1 MIKNTFEERILMG
14 RLPSSQQVAR
24 RLVELARRDSH
35 RGRGASIGSPNS
47 SEGGPSNAEIAAAIQ
62 VDPALTGR
70 LLERANLLREEST
83 TPLESVAAAIDRLG
97 SRELLIAVN
106 DLTLITADG
115 SRRCAGFDYE
125 GFWAVSLARAVAA
138 ERIAQATGRCSPES
152 AYTLGLL
159 SDIGRL
165 ALASVYPKEY
175 SMLLASEGGRD
186 PVALARL
193 EREQLEIDHGAVTAC
208 LLEHWGLRKSLFR
221 ASRLFQ
227 DERTIGETE
236 DAETLHFVK
245 ILRCA
250 RLLAEECAEDATL
263 SGTTRIHRV
272 TSALR
277 STLEFSDEEAR
288 SISADVARRFQAA
301 SKPEVAHAAPR
312 SDRSGAAEA
321 DRKAAPRESR
331 RGLRI
336 LAVDDDPTSLFVL
349 RRVLREE
356 GHEVL
361 CASDGAEA
369 LRLAL
374 ENDLQAVV
382 ADWMMPRMDGLELC
396 QALRCIQSG
405 RELFFLLLTG
415 RDTEDQIV
423 AAYDAGVDEY
433 VTKPFNSR
441 ILLARLR
448 AGQRIIELKKEVDGE
463 RLVVQEQVQQ
473 LGLLNRRLQSAALTD
488 PLTGLPNRRF
498 IWDRLAEEWQSSES
512 AHAPLTAMMVDIDAF
527 KNINDLHGHEMG
539 DIVLK
544 QIGEVLRTNV
554 RKGEDLARI
563 GGEEFLVLCPNTSLS
578 QAAIGAERLRAAVEA
593 HVFESPTFKGP
604 VTVSLGVAERT
615 EEMSGT
621 DALLKAADDAVYAAK
636 SAGRN
641 QVKFADRRRGEALS
655 A

>member
-14 RLPSSQQVAR
+14 RLPSSQRAAR
-24 RLVELARRDSH
+24 RLVELARREH
-35 RGRGASIGSPNS
+35 
-47 SEGGPSNAEIAAAIQ
+47 PSKEEIVAAISF
-62 VDPALTGR
+62 DPALTGR
-70 LLERANLLREEST
+70 VLERANLLPEAAT
-83 TPLESVAAAIDRLG
+83 APLETVAAAIDRLG
-97 SRELLIAVN
+97 SRELQIAVR
-106 DLTLITADG
+106 DLTLITPDG
-115 SRRCAGFDYE
+115 SRRCSGFDYE
-125 GFWAVSLARAVAA
+125 AFWASSLARAFAA
-138 ERIAQATGRCSPES
+138 ERIAQSTGRCPPES

-175 SMLLASEGGRD
+175 SALLASEGGRD

-193 EREQLEIDHGAVTAC
+193 ERQHLEIDHGAVTAC
-208 LLEHWGLRKSLFR
+208 LLEHWGLRKSRFR
-221 ASRLFQ
+221 ASRIFQ
-227 DERTIGETE
+227 DERSVAETE
-236 DAETLHFVK
+236 DAETLELVNLLK
-245 ILRCA
+245 CA
-250 RLLAEECAEDATL
+250 RALAEECVSEVSNSRLAGAQRAAATLRSLLGLTEEDA
-263 SGTTRIHRV
+263 RQI
-272 TSALR
+272 A
-277 STLEFSDEEAR
+277 
-288 SISADVARRFQAA
+288 ADVAQRFQAA
-301 SKPEVAHAAPR
+301 KPEIAPSPAGTERTSGDGGGSGKDPSRPAR
-312 SDRSGAAEA
+312 S
-321 DRKAAPRESR
+321 
-331 RGLRI
+331 GLRI
-336 LAVDDDPTSLFVL
+336 LAVDDDPTSLFLL
-349 RRVLREE
+349 RRVLKEE

-448 AGQRIIELKKEVDGE
+448 AGQRIIELKREVDGE
-463 RLVVQEQVQQ
+463 RLLVQQ
-473 LGLLNRRLQSAALTD
+473 QVRELGLLNRKLHSAALTD
-488 PLTGLPNRRF
+488 PLTDLPNRRF
-498 IWDRLAEEWQSSES
+498 IWGRLAEEWLSSQSVD
-512 AHAPLTAMMVDIDAF
+512 APLTAMMIDIDGF
-527 KNINDLHGHEMG
+527 KKVNDVHGHEVG
-539 DIVLK
+539 DLVLK
-544 QIGEVLRTNV
+544 EVAEVLRAHA
-554 RKGEDLARI
+554 RQGEDVARL
-563 GGEEFLVLCPNTSLS
+563 GGEEFLVLCPNTTAK

-593 HVFESPTFKGP
+593 HVVRSPQFTGS

-615 EEMSGT
+615 RDMQGI
-621 DALLKAADDAVYAAK
+621 DALLKAADEAVYAAK

-641 QVKFADRRRGEALS
+641 QVKLSDKRHGDALS

>member
-1 MIKNTFEERILMG
+1 MIKNAFEERILMG

-24 RLVELARRDSH
+24 RLVELARRDNH
-35 RGRGASIGSPNS
+35 RGGSTGSSTNA
-47 SEGGPSNAEIAAAIQ
+47 SEGTPSNAEIASAIQ
-62 VDPALTGR
+62 ADPALTGR
-70 LLERANLLREEST
+70 LLERANLLREEASA
-83 TPLESVAAAIDRLG
+83 PLESVAAAIDRLG

-106 DLTLITADG
+106 DLTLITTDG

-125 GFWAVSLARAVAA
+125 SFWSTSLACAVAA
-138 ERIAQATGRCSPES
+138 ERIARETGRCPPES

-165 ALASVYPKEY
+165 ALASVYPQEY
-175 SMLLASEGGRD
+175 SKLLASEGGND
-186 PVALARL
+186 PVTLARL
-193 EREQLEIDHGAVTAC
+193 EREHMEIDHGTVTAC
-208 LLEHWGLRKSLFR
+208 LLEHWGLRKSFVR
-221 ASRLFQ
+221 ASRFFQ
-227 DERTIGETE
+227 DDRMLGETE
-236 DAETLHFVK
+236 DAETLHLVQ
-245 ILRCA
+245 ILKCA
-250 RLLAEECAEDATL
+250 RLLAEECVEDPTL
-263 SGTTRIHRV
+263 SGITRVHRV
-272 TSALR
+272 TSSLR
-277 STLEFSDEEAR
+277 SLLELPDEDAR
-288 SISADVARRFQAA
+288 AISSDVARKYQSV
-301 SKPEVAHAAPR
+301 SKPEVAAPAARLERRGTAEEPESGSPR
-312 SDRSGAAEA
+312 AT
-321 DRKAAPRESR
+321 R

-336 LAVDDDPTSLFVL
+336 LAVDDDPTSLFLL

-369 LRLAL
+369 LRMAL

-448 AGQRIIELKKEVDGE
+448 AGQRIIELKKAVDGE
-463 RLVVQEQVQQ
+463 RLVVQEQVRE
-473 LGLLNRRLQSAALTD
+473 LGLLNRRLRSAALTD

-498 IWDRLAEEWQSSES
+498 IWGRLAEEWQSSES
-512 AHAPLTAMMVDIDAF
+512 VRTPLTAMMVDIDAF
-527 KNINDLHGHEMG
+527 KKINDLHGHEAG
-539 DIVLK
+539 DLVLK
-544 QIGEVLRTNV
+544 QVAEVLRTNA
-554 RKGEDLARI
+554 RNGEDVARI
-563 GGEEFLVLCPNTSLS
+563 GGEEFLVLCPNTTLS

-593 HVFESPTFKGP
+593 HVFQTPTFTGN

-641 QVKFADRRRGEALS
+641 QVKFADRRRGDAIP

>member
-1 MIKNTFEERILMG
+1 MIENTFEERILMG
-14 RLPSSQQVAR
+14 RLPSSQAVAR
-24 RLVELARRDSH
+24 RLVELARRDDL
-35 RGRGASIGSPNS
+35 RN
-47 SEGGPSNAEIAAAIQ
+47 GPSNAEIAAVIQ

-70 LLERANLLREEST
+70 VLERANLLPEAASA
-83 TPLESVAAAIDRLG
+83 PLETVAAAIDRLG
-97 SRELLIAVN
+97 SRELLIAVR
-106 DLTLITADG
+106 DLSLITTDA
-115 SRRCAGFDYE
+115 SRRCSGFDYE
-125 GFWAVSLARAVAA
+125 GFWAISLARAVAA
-138 ERIAQATGRCSPES
+138 ERIALATGRCPPES

-175 SMLLASEGGRD
+175 SALLASEGARD

-193 EREQLEIDHGAVTAC
+193 EREHLEIDHGTVTAC
-208 LLEHWGLRKSLFR
+208 LLEHWGLRKSFFR

-227 DERTIGETE
+227 DERVVGETE
-236 DAETLHFVK
+236 DAETLHLVNVLK
-245 ILRCA
+245 CA
-250 RLLAEECAEDATL
+250 RLLAEECIEDETTSGVAGVHRAT
-263 SGTTRIHRV
+263 ST
-272 TSALR
+272 LR
-277 STLEFSDEEAR
+277 SLLGLSDDDAR
-288 SISADVARRFQAA
+288 QVSADVARRLQSVA
-301 SKPEVAHAAPR
+301 KPESAPAAAR
-312 SDRSGAAEA
+312 SDRRSESAGSTGNEPAREA
-321 DRKAAPRESR
+321 R

-336 LAVDDDPTSLFVL
+336 LAVDDDPTSLFLL

-369 LRLAL
+369 LRIAL

-396 QALRCIQSG
+396 QALRCMQSG

-448 AGQRIIELKKEVDGE
+448 AGQRIIELKREVDGE
-463 RLVVQEQVQQ
+463 RLVVAQQVRE
-473 LGLLNRRLQSAALTD
+473 LGLLNRRLRSAALTD
-488 PLTGLPNRRF
+488 PLTGLPNRRC
-498 IWDRLAEEWQSSES
+498 IRDRLAEEWQSSELVD
-512 AHAPLTAMMVDIDAF
+512 APLTAMMIDIDAF
-527 KNINDLHGHEMG
+527 KKVNDDHGHEVG
-539 DIVLK
+539 DLVLK
-544 QIGEVLRTNV
+544 QVAEVLRASA
-554 RKGEDLARI
+554 RQGEDVARL
-563 GGEEFLVLCPNTSLS
+563 GGEEFLVLCPNTTAA

-593 HVFESPTFKGP
+593 HVVRSPGFTGS

-615 EEMSGT
+615 EDMLGI

-641 QVKFADRRRGEALS
+641 QVKLSDRRRGEALS

>member
-1 MIKNTFEERILMG
+1 MIKDAFEERILMG
-14 RLPSSQQVAR
+14 RLPSSQPVAR
-24 RLVELARRDSH
+24 RLVELARRDDIRDSS
-35 RGRGASIGSPNS
+35 SI
-47 SEGGPSNAEIAAAIQ
+47 SEFVAAIQ

-70 LLERANLLREEST
+70 VLERANLLREAST
-83 TPLESVAAAIDRLG
+83 APLETVAAAIVRLG
-97 SRELLIAVN
+97 HRELMIAVR
-106 DLTLITADG
+106 DLSLITTDG
-115 SRRCAGFDYE
+115 SQRCAGFDYE
-125 GFWAVSLARAVAA
+125 GFWAISLARAIAA
-138 ERIAQATGRCSPES
+138 ERIAHSTGRCPPES

-165 ALASVYPKEY
+165 ALASVYPEEY
-175 SMLLASEGGRD
+175 SALLASEGGRD

-193 EREQLEIDHGAVTAC
+193 ERERLAIDHGTVTAC
-208 LLEHWGLRKSLFR
+208 LLEHWGLRKSFLR

-227 DERTIGETE
+227 DERPVGETE
-236 DAETLHFVK
+236 DAETLHLVNLLK
-245 ILRCA
+245 CA
-250 RLLAEECAEDATL
+250 RLLAEECVEGGAT
-263 SGTTRIHRV
+263 SRV
-272 TSALR
+272 AGLRRATSMMQSHLGI
-277 STLEFSDEEAR
+277 SDDDGR
-288 SISADVARRFQAA
+288 QICADVARRLQSVAR
-301 SKPEVAHAAPR
+301 PEVAPAAPR
-312 SDRSGAAEA
+312 SESLGEDASESGSDAS
-321 DRKAAPRESR
+321 PRAR

-336 LAVDDDPTSLFVL
+336 LAVDDDPTSLFL
-349 RRVLREE
+349 LKRVLREE

-463 RLVVQEQVQQ
+463 RLVVAQQ
-473 LGLLNRRLQSAALTD
+473 IRELSLLNRRLKSASLTD
-488 PLTGLPNRRF
+488 PLTGLPNRRS
-498 IWDRLAEEWQSSES
+498 IWERLTEEWQSS
-512 AHAPLTAMMVDIDAF
+512 ATVDAPLTAMMIDIDGF
-527 KNINDLHGHEMG
+527 KKVNDLHGHEIG
-539 DIVLK
+539 DLVLK
-544 QIGEVLRTNV
+544 QVAEVLRAHA
-554 RKGEDLARI
+554 RHGEDVARL
-563 GGEEFLVLCPNTSLS
+563 GGEEFLVLCPNTTAA
-578 QAAIGAERLRAAVEA
+578 QAAVGAERLRAAVEA
-593 HVFESPTFKGP
+593 HVVKAPGFTGS

-615 EEMSGT
+615 EDMQGI

-641 QVKFADRRRGEALS
+641 QVKLSDRRRGKALS

>member
-1 MIKNTFEERILMG
+1 MIKNSFEERILMG

-24 RLVELARRDSH
+24 RLVELARKDSH
-35 RGRGASIGSPNS
+35 RGGSSNS
-47 SEGGPSNAEIAAAIQ
+47 PPKNSDAGPSNAEIAAAIQ

-70 LLERANLLREEST
+70 LLERANLLREDSSA
-83 TPLESVAAAIDRLG
+83 PLESAAAAIDRLG

-106 DLTLITADG
+106 DITLITTDG
-115 SRRCAGFDYE
+115 SRRCSGFDYE
-125 GFWAVSLARAVAA
+125 GFWTVSLARAVAA
-138 ERIAQATGRCSPES
+138 ERIAQATGRCPPES

-193 EREQLEIDHGAVTAC
+193 EREHLEIDHGAVTAC
-208 LLEHWGLRKSLFR
+208 LLEHWGLRKSFFR

-227 DERTIGETE
+227 DERTLGETE
-236 DAETLHFVK
+236 DAETLHLVK
-245 ILRCA
+245 ILKCA
-250 RLLAEECAEDATL
+250 RLLAEECVEDAPL
-263 SGTTRIHRV
+263 SGITRVHRV
-272 TSALR
+272 TSTLR
-277 STLEFSDEEAR
+277 SLLDLSDEDAR
-288 SISADVARRFQAA
+288 SISADVALRFQAA
-301 SKPEVAHAAPR
+301 SKPEVAHPAAKSER
-312 SDRSGAAEA
+312 SATAEA
-321 DRKAAPRESR
+321 DRDASPRETR

-336 LAVDDDPTSLFVL
+336 LAVDDDPTSLFLL

-396 QALRCIQSG
+396 QALRCMQSG

-448 AGQRIIELKKEVDGE
+448 AGQRIIELKKEVNGE

-473 LGLLNRRLQSAALTD
+473 LGILNRRLQSAALTD
-488 PLTGLPNRRF
+488 PLTGLPNRRY
-498 IWDRLAEEWQSSES
+498 IWDRLAEEWQSSEAVDS
-512 AHAPLTAMMVDIDAF
+512 PLTAMMVDIDAF
-527 KNINDLHGHEMG
+527 KKINDVHGHEVG

-544 QIGEVLRTNV
+544 QVAEVLRNNA
-554 RKGEDLARI
+554 RKGEDVARI
-563 GGEEFLVLCPNTSLS
+563 GGEEFLVLCPNTTLS

-593 HVFESPTFKGP
+593 HVVKSPAFTGS

-615 EEMSGT
+615 EDMSGT

-641 QVKFADRRRGEALS
+641 QVKFADRRRGEAIS

>member
-1 MIKNTFEERILMG
+1 MINNVFEERILMG

-35 RGRGASIGSPNS
+35 RSGLTSGSPNS
-47 SEGGPSNAEIAAAIQ
+47 AGASPSNAEIAAAIQ

-70 LLERANLLREEST
+70 LLERANLLREDSS

-106 DLTLITADG
+106 DLTLITAEP

-125 GFWAVSLARAVAA
+125 TYWSHSLARAVAA
-138 ERIAQATGRCSPES
+138 ERIAEATGRCSPES

-175 SMLLASEGGRD
+175 TMLLAGEGGRD

-193 EREQLEIDHGAVTAC
+193 EREHLEIDHAAVTAC
-208 LLEHWGLRKSLFR
+208 LLEHWGLRKSFFR

-227 DERTIGETE
+227 DERTLGETE
-236 DAETLHFVK
+236 DAETLHLVK

-250 RLLAEECAEDATL
+250 RLLGEECVEDATL
-263 SGTTRIHRV
+263 NGATRIHRV
-272 TSALR
+272 SAALR
-277 STLEFSDEEAR
+277 SLLEFSAEDAR
-288 SISADVARRFQAA
+288 LICADVSRRFRAA
-301 SKPEVAHAAPR
+301 SKVEVVQPAAKPER
-312 SDRSGAAEA
+312 NGAAEDDGNA
-321 DRKAAPRESR
+321 SPRETR

-336 LAVDDDPTSLFVL
+336 LAVDDDPTSLFLL

-374 ENDLQAVV
+374 ENNLQAVV

-433 VTKPFNSR
+433 VTKPFNPR

-463 RLVVQEQVQQ
+463 RLVVQEQVRE
-473 LGLLNRRLQSAALTD
+473 LGLLNRRLRSAALTD

-498 IWDRLAEEWQSSES
+498 IWDRLTEEWQSSES
-512 AHAPLTAMMVDIDAF
+512 VHSPLTAMMVDIDAF
-527 KNINDLHGHEMG
+527 KRINDLHGHEVG

-544 QIGEVLRTNV
+544 QVGEILRSNA
-554 RKGEDLARI
+554 RKGEDVARI
-563 GGEEFLVLCPNTSLS
+563 GGEEFLVLCPNTTLS

-593 HVFESPTFKGP
+593 HVVKSPAYTGG

-615 EEMSGT
+615 EEMSGI

>member
-1 MIKNTFEERILMG
+1 MIKNAFEERILMG

-24 RLVELARRDSH
+24 RLVELARRDDSQDGLRNH
-35 RGRGASIGSPNS
+35 
-47 SEGGPSNAEIAAAIQ
+47 PSTGEIVAVIQ
-62 VDPALTGR
+62 TDPALTGR
-70 LLERANLLREEST
+70 VLERANLLPEASSA
-83 TPLESVAAAIDRLG
+83 PLETVAAAIDRLG
-97 SRELLIAVN
+97 PRELLIAVR
-106 DLTLITADG
+106 DVSLVTTDG
-115 SRRCAGFDYE
+115 SLRCAGFDYD
-125 GFWAVSLARAVAA
+125 GFWATSLARAVAA
-138 ERIAQATGRCSPES
+138 ERIARATGRCPADS

-175 SMLLASEGGRD
+175 SALLASEGGRD

-193 EREQLEIDHGAVTAC
+193 EREHLEIDHATVTAC
-208 LLEHWGLRKSLFR
+208 LLEHWGLRKAFFR

-227 DERTIGETE
+227 DERAVGETE
-236 DAETLHFVK
+236 DAETLHLVNLLK
-245 ILRCA
+245 CA
-250 RLLAEECAEDATL
+250 RLLAEECLADETSGRVAGVHRAASTLRSQLGLSDEDA
-263 SGTTRIHRV
+263 RQV
-272 TSALR
+272 CA
-277 STLEFSDEEAR
+277 E
-288 SISADVARRFQAA
+288 VARRVQSTA
-301 SKPEVAHAAPR
+301 KPDLAHATVRPVR
-312 SDRSGAAEA
+312 PGEGATEA
-321 DRKAAPRESR
+321 GGDGPARSR

-336 LAVDDDPTSLFVL
+336 LAVDDDPTSLFLL
-349 RRVLREE
+349 RRVLQEE
-356 GHEVL
+356 GHEVV

-374 ENDLQAVV
+374 ENELQAVV

-448 AGQRIIELKKEVDGE
+448 AGQRIIELKREVDGE
-463 RLVVQEQVQQ
+463 RLVVAQQ
-473 LGLLNRRLQSAALTD
+473 IRELSLLNRRLKSASQTD
-488 PLTGLPNRRF
+488 PLTGLPNRRS
-498 IWDRLAEEWQSSES
+498 IWERLSEEWQSSAS
-512 AHAPLTAMMVDIDAF
+512 VHAPLTAMMIDIDGF
-527 KNINDLHGHEMG
+527 KKVNDLHGHEVG
-539 DIVLK
+539 DLVLK
-544 QIGEVLRTNV
+544 QVAEVLRANA
-554 RKGEDLARI
+554 RQGEDVARL
-563 GGEEFLVLCPNTSLS
+563 GGEEFLVLCPNTTAA
-578 QAAIGAERLRAAVEA
+578 QAAIGAERLRAAVES
-593 HVFESPTFKGP
+593 HVVRSPGFTGS

-615 EEMSGT
+615 EDMQGI

-641 QVKFADRRRGEALS
+641 RVKLSDRRRGEARS

>member
-1 MIKNTFEERILMG
+1 MIKNTFEEHILMG
-14 RLPSSQQVAR
+14 KLPSSQAAAR
-24 RLVELARRDSH
+24 RLVELARRD
-35 RGRGASIGSPNS
+35 A
-47 SEGGPSNAEIAAAIQ
+47 PSNAEIVAAIA

-70 LLERANLLREEST
+70 VLERANLLPEASS
-83 TPLESVAAAIDRLG
+83 TPLATVTAAIERLG
-97 SRELLIAVN
+97 SRELLIAVR
-106 DLTLITADG
+106 DLTLITTDG
-115 SRRCAGFDYE
+115 SRRCSGFDYE
-125 GFWAVSLARAVAA
+125 GFWSMSLARAVAA
-138 ERIAQATGRCSPES
+138 ERIALATGICPPEA

-175 SMLLASEGGRD
+175 SALLASEGGRD

-193 EREQLEIDHGAVTAC
+193 ERQHLEIDHGAVTAC
-208 LLEHWGLRKSLFR
+208 LLEHWGLRKSFFR

-227 DERTIGETE
+227 DERAVGETE
-236 DAETLHFVK
+236 DAETIQLVNLLK
-245 ILRCA
+245 CA
-250 RLLAEECAEDATL
+250 RALAEECVEDGVTSPLGDVHRATAPLRSLLGLADEDA
-263 SGTTRIHRV
+263 RR
-272 TSALR
+272 
-277 STLEFSDEEAR
+277 
-288 SISADVARRFQAA
+288 ISADVARRYQAIA
-301 SKPEVAHAAPR
+301 KPAAAPTTAR
-312 SDRSGAAEA
+312 PDRRGGSAAESGNDPA
-321 DRKAAPRESR
+321 REAR

-336 LAVDDDPTSLFVL
+336 LAVDDDPTSLFLL
-349 RRVLREE
+349 RRVLQEE

-369 LRLAL
+369 LRIAL
-374 ENDLQAVV
+374 ENDLQVVV

-396 QALRCIQSG
+396 QALRCMQSG

-448 AGQRIIELKKEVDGE
+448 AGQRNLELKREVDRE
-463 RLVVQEQVQQ
+463 RLVVAQQ
-473 LGLLNRRLQSAALTD
+473 IRELGLLNRRLSSAALTD

-498 IWDRLAEEWQSSES
+498 IWERLAEEWQSSKS
-512 AHAPLTAMMVDIDAF
+512 VNAPLTAMMIDIDAF
-527 KNINDLHGHEMG
+527 KKVNDVHGHEVG
-539 DIVLK
+539 DLVLK
-544 QIGEVLRTNV
+544 QVAEVLRLNA
-554 RKGEDLARI
+554 RQGEDVARL
-563 GGEEFLVLCPNTSLS
+563 GGEEFLVLCPNTTAA
-578 QAAIGAERLRAAVEA
+578 QASIGAERLRAAVEA
-593 HVFESPTFKGP
+593 HVVRSPGYTGS

-615 EEMSGT
+615 EDMQGI

-641 QVKFADRRRGEALS
+641 CVKLSDRRRGEALS